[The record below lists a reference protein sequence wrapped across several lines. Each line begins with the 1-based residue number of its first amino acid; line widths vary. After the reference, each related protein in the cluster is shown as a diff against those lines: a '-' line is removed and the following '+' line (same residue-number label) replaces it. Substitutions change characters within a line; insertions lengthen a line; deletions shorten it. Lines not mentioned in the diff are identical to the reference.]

1 LKNFLLER
9 NNSHKINKQTA
20 AQDAAYRST
29 NTSGITMNQIEELKQ
44 QFPLPLLDEFASQ
57 LDMLGDDFEDDMLDK
72 CAIHAIQNGQKNYD
86 RNTMR
91 NYIQD
96 TFL

>member
-1 LKNFLLER
+1 
-9 NNSHKINKQTA
+9 
-20 AQDAAYRST
+20 
-29 NTSGITMNQIEELKQ
+29 MNQIEELKQ

-72 CAIHAIQNGQKNYD
+72 CAVHAIQTEQKNFD
-86 RNTMR
+86 RNLMR